1 MSATAYPVRVRARL
15 RLADVPRPPF
25 LVALVV
31 SRLLV
36 FAAGSAGAR
45 TVPWRSA
52 WQSFDPTLLTLH
64 LGAVGNVVAGAA
76 VRWDSVHLLQI
87 ATHGYTAPSSAA
99 FYPLYPLLTHV
110 LGLGLGVGA
119 NAIAGVAISVLSFGV
134 ALGLLGAL
142 TERELGRPA
151 ARAAIPL
158 LAFAPLSFFF
168 SAVYTESL
176 FLALSLGAFYAL
188 RTDRW
193 RLAVALSAL
202 AALTRVTGVLLVI
215 PLFMVAWPASPRP
228 WKRIASLAAVPGALL
243 GYLVYDALRGWGLS
257 AAFSAQAAYGRVS
270 AGPLGSV
277 ILAVQAAGRGVR
289 LLVSGTES
297 VYMPSVLG
305 PLSIG
310 AESLMLLG
318 VLALAVAVLR
328 LTWRRLPRA
337 YGVFAAASLFVC
349 LSSPGTGQ
357 PLYAFDRFCLTIF
370 PLWMAAAA
378 WLAERERTRVAVCC
392 LSAGLLAFFTFQFG
406 TWAFIA

>member
-1 MSATAYPVRVRARL
+1 MSATAYPVRARARV
-15 RLADVPRPPF
+15 RVADVPRPPF

-36 FAAGSAGAR
+36 LAAGSAGAR
-45 TVPWRSA
+45 AVPWRTS
-52 WQSFDPTLLTLH
+52 WQTFDPTLLSLH
-64 LGAVGNVVAGAA
+64 LGAVGNVLAGAA
-76 VRWDSVHLLQI
+76 VRWDSIHLLQI
-87 ATHGYTAPSSAA
+87 ATHGYTTPSSAA

-110 LGLGLGVGA
+110 LGLGLQSTAV
-119 NAIAGVAISVLSFGV
+119 AGVVLSVLSFAV
-134 ALGLLGAL
+134 ALWLLGAL
-142 TERELGRPA
+142 TELELGRPA
-151 ARAAIPL
+151 ARAAITL

-193 RLAVALSAL
+193 WLAVLLSAL

-215 PLFMVAWPASPRP
+215 ALFMVAYRRSPRP
-228 WKRIASLAAVPGALL
+228 WKRIASLAAVPGALFV
-243 GYLVYDALRGWGLS
+243 YLAYDALRGWGPT
-257 AAFSAQAAYGRVS
+257 AAFSAQAAYGRES
-270 AGPLGSV
+270 AGPLGAIV
-277 ILAVQAAGRGVR
+277 LAVQAAAKGVR
-289 LLVSGTES
+289 LLGSGTES

-310 AESLMLLG
+310 AESIMLLG
-318 VLALAVAVLR
+318 VLVLAVILLR
-328 LTWRRLPRA
+328 LVWKRLPGPYA
-337 YGVFAAASLFVC
+337 AFATASLLVC

-378 WLAERERTRVAVCC
+378 WLAERERTRIAVCC